1 MVAIRT
7 SKLSNSWPVFFGS
20 DSLWPRMSRAP
31 FEDSKTSGQRLE
43 KLKSN
48 LARLNIK
55 LIWVQIQF
63 KRSEHRPNLWE
74 ERHARLWD
82 WIAKR
87 HEMWE
92 ARCETQH
99 SFTFSTP
106 SSNTP
111 SCGLNHARS
120 CRKNFLKEMQMKL
133 FSQNIKEPWEI
144 PAYVLN
150 TIDPAKALMLKP
162 NKCPTQNK
170 TRKPCLK
177 TIWGQRY
184 LVLDPLPWKKES

>member
-1 MVAIRT
+1 MPICVSTCECDMTSSYFDKMNSTLGSVVPLAMFYT
-7 SKLSNSWPVFFGS
+7 DTVCGVCDKYEVWSKLSNSWPVFFGS

-74 ERHARLWD
+74 ERHARLRD

-87 HEMWE
+87 REMWE
-92 ARCETQH
+92 AGR
-99 SFTFSTP
+99 
-106 SSNTP
+106 
-111 SCGLNHARS
+111 R
-120 CRKNFLKEMQMKL
+120 
-133 FSQNIKEPWEI
+133 NIHLHFQRLRAMLHHVGP
-144 PAYVLN
+144 PAQEVAA
-150 TIDPAKALMLKP
+150 I
-162 NKCPTQNK
+162 
-170 TRKPCLK
+170 
-177 TIWGQRY
+177 
-184 LVLDPLPWKKES
+184 

>member
-1 MVAIRT
+1 MQAYSMPCCGSVGGCGVRAVSRKTPIYFIYLIQRLNITKVAIRT
-7 SKLSNSWPVFFGS
+7 SKLSNSWPVFKFGS

-92 ARCETQH
+92 AGWETQH

-106 SSNTP
+106 SSNAP
-111 SCGLNHARS
+111 SCGPTRARS
-120 CRKNFLKEMQMKL
+120 CCNLTFFERNADEVFLTTSKRSTCFEYY
-133 FSQNIKEPWEI
+133 SP
-144 PAYVLN
+144 
-150 TIDPAKALMLKP
+150 
-162 NKCPTQNK
+162 
-170 TRKPCLK
+170 R
-177 TIWGQRY
+177 
-184 LVLDPLPWKKES
+184 

>member
-1 MVAIRT
+1 MIWKAAVSQVEIVLCSRFHSWEKEKCFWMNSRHNDSNRT

-74 ERHARLWD
+74 ERHARLPD

-87 HEMWE
+87 REMWE
-92 ARCETQH
+92 AGWETQH

-106 SSNTP
+106 SSNAP
-111 SCGLNHARS
+111 SCGPTSARS
-120 CRKNFLKEMQMKL
+120 CCNLTFFERNADEVFLTTSKRSTCFEYY
-133 FSQNIKEPWEI
+133 SP
-144 PAYVLN
+144 
-150 TIDPAKALMLKP
+150 
-162 NKCPTQNK
+162 
-170 TRKPCLK
+170 R
-177 TIWGQRY
+177 
-184 LVLDPLPWKKES
+184 